1 MNKLV
6 MEKKH
11 VNYSNYTYGSVAYD
25 FEPTVVEKKKI
36 NKGKSKKVN
45 SKKAKN
51 RLRLISF
58 IGLMSV
64 LSLFVLSRYSHIVK
78 MTYDVRSIKKEIVK
92 MQKQNDNVA
101 VEIAKHNNIR
111 NIETAALNQYG
122 MIVPPKDMVIY
133 VDIKPLTPLE
143 EENKSENNSFIHR
156 ILGFIY

>member
-11 VNYSNYTYGSVAYD
+11 INYSNYTYGSVAYD
-25 FEPTVVEKKKI
+25 FEPAVVEKKKI

-45 SKKAKN
+45 SKKVKN

-58 IGLMSV
+58 ICLMSA

-111 NIETAALNQYG
+111 NIETAALNQFG
-122 MIVPPKDMVIY
+122 MVVPPKDMVIY

-143 EENKSENNSFIHR
+143 EENKSKNDSFIHR
-156 ILGFIY
+156 ILGFIN